1 MVPVLAPLPSMKSLK
16 SLVLVAL
23 VWVAMVFRAYGSRYP
38 YTVERPKK
46 MIVQHV
52 NRILAAS
59 QESTDSGLW
68 INGFDWR
75 RLSDVQRLGVDKFDQ
90 AVSWPACVGP
100 VSKTGYCDM
109 PWYFPLRYCL
119 PNSIT
124 MIFASLGTRLCLNPV
139 IRQDTPIV

>member
-1 MVPVLAPLPSMKSLK
+1 MVPVLAPLPSTKSLK

-23 VWVAMVFRAYGSRYP
+23 VWVAMVFRGYGSSYP

-52 NRILAAS
+52 NRVLAAS
-59 QESTDSGLW
+59 HESTDSGLW

-90 AVSWPACVGP
+90 AVAWPACVGS

-109 PWYFPLRYCL
+109 PWYFPLRYFL
-119 PNSIT
+119 LNSIT
-124 MIFASLGTRLCLNPV
+124 RSFSCLDTRHCSNPV
-139 IRQDTPIV
+139 IRRDTPIV